1 MRDPRKKIHDSI
13 PMRNKQIDTLMTKFK
28 IGPSGMPYNPA
39 YKSGRNPKVK
49 DSILVKNRYKNANS
63 KTT

>member
-39 YKSGRNPKVK
+39 YKESRKAKVK
-49 DSILVKNRYKNANS
+49 DSIKVKNIYKNANS